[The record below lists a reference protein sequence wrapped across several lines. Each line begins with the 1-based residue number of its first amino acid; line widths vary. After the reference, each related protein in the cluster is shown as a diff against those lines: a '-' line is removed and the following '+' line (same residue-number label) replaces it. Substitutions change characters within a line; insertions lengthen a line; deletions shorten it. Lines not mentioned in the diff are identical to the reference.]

1 MQIDNTF
8 SGGLKVAIVPVQ
20 FSIADERNAT
30 SIACYIDFDN
40 MKDFARIVTHIMCD
54 EGSCMLTKNIEITG
68 EDYGSW
74 DGKNTTAIVYAAEKL
89 NLTIKPAN
97 ETPEEEEGGE

>member
-8 SGGLKVAIVPVQ
+8 SGGLKVAIVPAQ

-68 EDYGSW
+68 EDYRSW
-74 DGKNTTAIVYAAEKL
+74 DGTNEQAVEYAASKL
-89 NLTIKPAN
+89 NLIITPA
-97 ETPEEEEGGE
+97 PAEGSIIDE